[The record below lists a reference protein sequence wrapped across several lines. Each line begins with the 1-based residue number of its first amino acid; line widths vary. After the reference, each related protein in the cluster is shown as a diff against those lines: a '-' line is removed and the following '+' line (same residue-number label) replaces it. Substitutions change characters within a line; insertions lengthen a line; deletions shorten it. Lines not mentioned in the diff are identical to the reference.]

1 MDHLEGPMLSLSG
14 GVGSYKDTVG
24 FPGGSDGKESACNVG
39 DPDSIPGFGRS
50 TGEVTGYLRQNSCPE
65 NSMSRG
71 AWWAT
76 VHEVAMSWAYKDIAN
91 PCSHHVALAI
101 SVSMWWWWWW

>member
-1 MDHLEGPMLSLSG
+1 MIPRWGR
-14 GVGSYKDTVG
+14 
-24 FPGGSDGKESACNVG
+24 FPGEGKG
-39 DPDSIPGFGRS
+39 GPLQYPRLG
-50 TGEVTGYLRQNSCPE
+50 

-91 PCSHHVALAI
+91 PCSHHVDWGGEV
-101 SVSMWWWWWW
+101 VSWEGMSAVVLERDHFKEMYLKLFP